1 MTSVRNDGSRGGD
14 AATLPESEQGYE
26 RHERE
31 NSEHPFFAANP
42 KGAMVEMRSQLPTT
56 PI

>member
-1 MTSVRNDGSRGGD
+1 MSGARNGGLRTD

-31 NSEHPFFAANP
+31 NSEHRLFAANP
-42 KGAMVEMRSQLPTT
+42 KGGRG
-56 PI
+56 